1 MKIGTLR
8 NVPLSEVWKHEAYDF
23 TPWLCQRID
32 LINDATGLQLDPDA
46 LHTEKAAGRFSL
58 DIYGKSGERTVIIEN
73 QYRSTDHKHLGQL
86 ITYAA
91 SLEADVAI
99 WVCEQPRQEHVKA
112 IGWLNDNTDTQFFL
126 VKIEAVTIDGLTAAP
141 RVTVIAAPSEDV
153 DEVREVKR
161 TLQEDGLPNLGY
173 WERLLDLGRTVE
185 GFHWNN
191 SGSRKSWLNKVA
203 FSGERAYFTLI
214 IRTTE
219 RQLLFQAERTD
230 SKEWNQTVVD
240 GIAAVVDA
248 NLRERFPG
256 YELER
261 TERAD
266 VNSAKIVVHLP
277 GSGLTESG
285 DVIDA
290 KARDHA
296 EQMVKFEA
304 IIAPHVQAAIDAAN
318 AAEAAAI
325 ATAEAEE
332 AAEQRDAGNALT
344 TS

>member
-1 MKIGTLR
+1 MEIGTLR

-191 SGSRKSWLNKVA
+191 SGSRASWLNKVA
-203 FSGERAYFTLI
+203 LSGQPTYFTLV
-214 IRTTE
+214 IRATE
-219 RQLLFQAERTD
+219 RQLQFLAERTN
-230 SKEWNQTVVD
+230 SEEWNQAVVKSVA
-240 GIAAVVDA
+240 AAVQA
-248 NLRERFPG
+248 HLREQFPG
-256 YELER
+256 CELER
-261 TERAD
+261 TERAG
-266 VNSAKIVVHLP
+266 VNKATIIIRLP
-277 GSGLTESG
+277 GSGL
-285 DVIDA
+285 DADNQVIDE

-304 IIAPHVQAAIDAAN
+304 IIEPHVQAAIDAAN

-325 ATAEAEE
+325 AKAEAEE
-332 AAEQRDAGNALT
+332 AAEEQDAGEPVST
-344 TS
+344 P